1 MAIHLNN
8 RGGGSGGGGIG
19 IGRRRSRRV
28 MHEINV
34 TPFVDV
40 MLVLLIVFMV
50 TAPLLAVGI
59 PVDLPDTR
67 ASDTLA
73 EERPPLVITVQE
85 DGVISVQKTAI
96 DRTLLA
102 ARLQAISAENAD
114 IEVYVRG
121 DRGVPYGEVISV
133 MDLIKQ
139 AGLNRVKLVTKL
151 ANDG

>member
-1 MAIHLNN
+1 MAMQLNT
-8 RGGGSGGGGIG
+8 RGSG
-19 IGRRRSRRV
+19 RKRRV

-67 ASDTLA
+67 ASDVLA
-73 EERPPLVITVQE
+73 EEKPPLVITVQA
-85 DGVISVQKTAI
+85 DGVISIQKTAI
-96 DRTLLA
+96 DRNLLA
-102 ARLQAISAENAD
+102 VRLEAISAENPD
-114 IEVYVRG
+114 VEVYVRG
-121 DRGVPYGEVISV
+121 DSGVPYGEVVAV

-139 AGLNRVKLVTKL
+139 VGLSRVKLVTKL
-151 ANDG
+151 ANEAQ

>member
-1 MAIHLNN
+1 MAMHLNN
-8 RGGGSGGGGIG
+8 RGGSNNG
-19 IGRRRSRRV
+19 RRSRRV

-102 ARLQAISAENAD
+102 ARLQAISAETAD